1 MDAISGAAAA
11 RRFVG
16 RVVIVTGAG
25 SGMGRRNAF
34 RFAHEGANV
43 VANDVHA
50 AGLSALR
57 DDLARAGAPEL
68 EVAVGSVADGAAV
81 ARMVDAAIAR
91 FGKIDVLVNNAG
103 IGPTTRPL
111 DRIADDEW
119 RRTIDI
125 DLTGVFNCMRAV
137 LPHMV
142 ERRYGKIVN
151 ISSSA
156 GRSVSTFAG
165 AHYTAAK
172 AGVLGLTRHAAY
184 EYASFN
190 ININA
195 IAPGTIDTE
204 LLRGAVS
211 AERIEEEA
219 RKIPLRRLGTVD
231 DETNLV
237 LFLASDE
244 SSYITGATID
254 LNGAELLL

>member
-1 MDAISGAAAA
+1 LSGSAT
-11 RRFVG
+11 RRFAG

-25 SGMGRRNAF
+25 SGMGRRNAL
-34 RFAHEGANV
+34 RFAEEGATV
-43 VANDVHA
+43 VANDVNA
-50 AGLSALR
+50 ASVGALIEE
-57 DDLARAGAPEL
+57 LARSKAEAM
-68 EVAVGSVADGAAV
+68 VAVGSVADVDAV
-81 ARMVDAAIAR
+81 GRMVQGAISR
-91 FGKIDVLVNNAG
+91 FGKVDVLVNNAG

-111 DRIADDEW
+111 ERIGDDEW
-119 RRTIDI
+119 ERTIGI

-137 LPHMV
+137 LPGMK

-156 GRSVSTFAG
+156 GRSVSTFGG

-184 EYASFN
+184 EYAPYN

-204 LLRGAVS
+204 LLRGAVP
-211 AERIEEEA
+211 ADRIEQEA
-219 RKIPLRRLGTVD
+219 MKIPLRRLGTVD
-231 DETNLV
+231 DESNLV
-237 LFLASDE
+237 LFLASEE

-254 LNGAELLL
+254 INGADLLL

>member
-1 MDAISGAAAA
+1 VSAT
-11 RRFVG
+11 RRFAG

-25 SGMGRRNAF
+25 SGMGKRNAV
-34 RFAHEGANV
+34 RFAEEGATV
-43 VANDVHA
+43 VANDVNA
-50 AGLSALR
+50 ASVSTLAAE
-57 DDLARAGAPEL
+57 LARSSGAEAM
-68 EVAVGSVADGAAV
+68 VAVGSVADADAV
-81 ARMVDAAIAR
+81 RRMVEGAISR
-91 FGKIDVLVNNAG
+91 FGQVDVLVNNAG

-111 DRIADDEW
+111 ERISDDEW
-119 RRTIDI
+119 ERTIAV

-137 LPHMV
+137 LPLMK

-172 AGVLGLTRHAAY
+172 AGVLGLTRHAAF
-184 EYASFN
+184 EYAPYN

-204 LLRGAVS
+204 LLRGAVPPD
-211 AERIEEEA
+211 RIEEEA

-231 DETNLV
+231 DESNLV

-254 LNGAELLL
+254 INGADLLL

>member
-1 MDAISGAAAA
+1 
-11 RRFVG
+11 
-16 RVVIVTGAG
+16 
-25 SGMGRRNAF
+25 MGKQNAL
-34 RFAHEGANV
+34 RFAEEGATV
-43 VANDVHA
+43 VANDVNAASVNVLVAELARSHA
-50 AGLSALR
+50 AEAM
-57 DDLARAGAPEL
+57 
-68 EVAVGSVADGAAV
+68 VAVGSVADADAV
-81 ARMVDAAIAR
+81 GRMVEGAISR
-91 FGKIDVLVNNAG
+91 FGQIDVLVNNAG

-111 DRIADDEW
+111 ERISDDEW
-119 RRTIDI
+119 ERTIDT

-137 LPHMV
+137 LPRMT

-172 AGVLGLTRHAAY
+172 AGVLGLTRHAAL
-184 EYASFN
+184 EYAPYN

-204 LLRGAVS
+204 LLRGAVP
-211 AERIEEEA
+211 ADRIEQEA
-219 RKIPLRRLGTVD
+219 LKIPLRRIGTVD
-231 DETNLV
+231 DESNLV

-254 LNGAELLL
+254 INGADLLL

>member
-1 MDAISGAAAA
+1 MGLAIGPSGP
-11 RRFVG
+11 RRFAG

-25 SGMGRRNAF
+25 SGMGKRNAI
-34 RFAHEGANV
+34 RFAQEGAIV
-43 VANDVHA
+43 VANDVNA
-50 AGLSALR
+50 AAVSALLEE
-57 DDLARAGAPEL
+57 LARSGAAEALP
-68 EVAVGSVADGAAV
+68 AIGSVGDVRAV
-81 ARMVDAAIAR
+81 AQMVEATVAR
-91 FGKIDVLVNNAG
+91 FAKVDVLVNNAG

-111 DRIADDEW
+111 DQIGDEEW
-119 RRTIDI
+119 MRTIEI

-137 LPHMV
+137 LPLMK

-184 EYASFN
+184 EYAPYN

-204 LLRGAVS
+204 LLRGAVP
-211 AERIEEEA
+211 ATRIDEEA

-231 DETNLV
+231 DESNLV
-237 LFLASDE
+237 LFLASE
-244 SSYITGATID
+244 EASYITGATID
-254 LNGAELLL
+254 INGADLLL

>member
-1 MDAISGAAAA
+1 
-11 RRFVG
+11 
-16 RVVIVTGAG
+16 
-25 SGMGRRNAF
+25 MGKQNAL
-34 RFAHEGANV
+34 RFAEEGASV
-43 VANDVHA
+43 VANDVNAASVNVLVAELARSHA
-50 AGLSALR
+50 AEAM
-57 DDLARAGAPEL
+57 
-68 EVAVGSVADGAAV
+68 VAVGSVADADAV
-81 ARMVDAAIAR
+81 GRMVEGAISR
-91 FGKIDVLVNNAG
+91 FGQIDVLVNNAG
-103 IGPTTRPL
+103 VGPTTRPL
-111 DRIADDEW
+111 ERISDDEW
-119 RRTIDI
+119 ERTIDT

-137 LPHMV
+137 LPRMT

-172 AGVLGLTRHAAY
+172 AGVLGLTRHAAF
-184 EYASFN
+184 EYAPYN

-211 AERIEEEA
+211 ADRIEQEA
-219 RKIPLRRLGTVD
+219 LKIPLRRIGTVD
-231 DETNLV
+231 DESNLV

-254 LNGAELLL
+254 INGADLLL

>member
-1 MDAISGAAAA
+1 VSAT
-11 RRFVG
+11 RRFAG

-25 SGMGRRNAF
+25 SGMGKRNAL
-34 RFAHEGANV
+34 RFAEEGATV
-43 VANDVHA
+43 VANDVNA
-50 AGLSALR
+50 ASVGVLQ
-57 DDLARAGAPEL
+57 DELARSNAAEAM
-68 EVAVGSVADGAAV
+68 VAIGSVADADAV
-81 ARMVDAAIAR
+81 GRMVEGAISR
-91 FGKIDVLVNNAG
+91 FGQIDVLVNNAG

-111 DRIADDEW
+111 ERISDEEW
-119 RRTIDI
+119 ERTIGI

-137 LPHMV
+137 LPRMK

-172 AGVLGLTRHAAY
+172 AGVLGLTRHAAF
-184 EYASFN
+184 EYAPYN

-204 LLRGAVS
+204 LLRGAVP
-211 AERIEEEA
+211 ADRIEQEA
-219 RKIPLRRLGTVD
+219 QKIPLRRLGTVD
-231 DETNLV
+231 DESNLV

-254 LNGAELLL
+254 LNGADLLL

>member
-1 MDAISGAAAA
+1 VSAT
-11 RRFVG
+11 RRFAG

-25 SGMGRRNAF
+25 SGMGKRNAL
-34 RFAHEGANV
+34 RFAEEGATV
-43 VANDVHA
+43 VANDVNA
-50 AGLSALR
+50 ASVGVLQ
-57 DDLARAGAPEL
+57 DELARSNAAEAM
-68 EVAVGSVADGAAV
+68 VAIGSVADADAV
-81 ARMVDAAIAR
+81 GRMVEGAISR
-91 FGKIDVLVNNAG
+91 FGQIDVLVNNAG

-111 DRIADDEW
+111 ERISDEEW
-119 RRTIDI
+119 ERTIGI

-137 LPHMV
+137 LPRMK

-172 AGVLGLTRHAAY
+172 AGVLGLTRHAAF
-184 EYASFN
+184 EYAPYN

-204 LLRGAVS
+204 LLRGAVP
-211 AERIEEEA
+211 ADRIEQEA
-219 RKIPLRRLGTVD
+219 QKIPLRRLGTVD
-231 DETNLV
+231 DESNLV
-237 LFLASDE
+237 FFLASDE

-254 LNGAELLL
+254 LNGADLLL